1 MAAKVT
7 ELCESYESYKSY
19 KSYSST
25 TPSAMRRFISSA
37 SFMSPRGLFGVRT
50 YKIELK
56 EFWGTQLVFLTKG
69 PWYFIHTLYVLVC
82 LVLCTIFYYQHYMKG
97 HICN

>member
-1 MAAKVT
+1 
-7 ELCESYESYKSY
+7 
-19 KSYSST
+19 
-25 TPSAMRRFISSA
+25 
-37 SFMSPRGLFGVRT
+37 VRT